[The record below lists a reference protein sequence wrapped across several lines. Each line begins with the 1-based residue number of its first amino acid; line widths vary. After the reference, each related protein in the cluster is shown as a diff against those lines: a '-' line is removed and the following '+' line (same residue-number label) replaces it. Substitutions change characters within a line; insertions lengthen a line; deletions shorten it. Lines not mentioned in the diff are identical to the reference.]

1 MIEIF
6 DGFSWPMKGHFTATR
21 ERLLFATRLLVF
33 TDRSWPA
40 KRPIV
45 SSEAVVPLERPNLT
59 TLV

>member
-1 MIEIF
+1 
-6 DGFSWPMKGHFTATR
+6 MKGHFIATR